1 MIVRLMRQILIVGLI
16 LMLAGCNGSGAETS
30 LSVPE
35 ITAAATRALSSS
47 TLEPSAT
54 ITGTPTAI
62 PPTYTP
68 FPPTST
74 PEFPDAT
81 VCESGCNFQT
91 VQAAVNALGPSGPV
105 IIEILDPEHTEAG
118 IIVREGHSVIIR
130 GAGPEE
136 TILQAHETLAGSPD
150 RVILIE
156 KGGEAV
162 LQGLT
167 IRHGRPAVE
176 EEHGGGINTFGKLTI
191 INCRITANSA
201 RGGGGVSARQ
211 ADLTILDSTITGNTA
226 RGDGTRG
233 EECGGGGGVKCSS
246 GTMMLMNSTVTNNI
260 AGENAEGEGG
270 GVRVGCSCQAEIINS
285 TIANNQA
292 VRYGSGI
299 AAAGEVR
306 IIHSTIVG
314 NQVKRSDGGALWIRG
329 DVALINSLITNNR
342 GGSNCVIHT
351 EGLYGGNLVENRNN
365 LIADG
370 SCNPDFSGNAMLGAL
385 GDHGGLTATFPLMP
399 VSPAVDAVPS
409 ADCPV
414 AADQRGEH
422 RHVVLFRPE
431 SPCDIGAFELQLP

>member
-1 MIVRLMRQILIVGLI
+1 MFARLKRQIMIIGLI
-16 LMLAGCNGSGAETS
+16 FMLAGCNGLATET
-30 LSVPE
+30 LLFVPE
-35 ITAAATRALSSS
+35 VTAAATRAPDSS
-47 TLEPSAT
+47 TPEPSAT
-54 ITGTPTAI
+54 ITGTATAI

-74 PEFPDAT
+74 PESSDAT
-81 VCESGCNFQT
+81 VCDSGCSFQT
-91 VQAAVNALGPSGPV
+91 VQAAVDALGPSGPV

-176 EEHGGGINTFGKLTI
+176 EEHGGGVNTFGKLTI
-191 INCRITANSA
+191 INCTITANSA
-201 RGGGGVSARQ
+201 RGGGGISARQ
-211 ADLTILDSTITGNTA
+211 ADLTIIDSTIMGNTA
-226 RGDGTRG
+226 RGDGQRG

-246 GTMMLMNSTVTNNI
+246 GTMLLMNSTVINNI
-260 AGENAEGEGG
+260 AGEQAEGLGG

-285 TIANNQA
+285 TIADNQA

-306 IIHSTIVG
+306 IIHSTLVG
-314 NQVKRSDGGALWIRG
+314 NQVLRSDGGALWVRG
-329 DVALINSLITNNR
+329 EVALINSLITNNR
-342 GGSNCVIHT
+342 GGANCVIHT

-365 LIADG
+365 LITDG
-370 SCNPDFSGNAMLGAL
+370 SCTPEFSGDAMLGAL
-385 GDHGGLTATFPLMP
+385 GNHGGLTETFPLMP
-399 VSPAVDAVPS
+399 ESPAVDAVHPS
-409 ADCPV
+409 DCLV